1 MSTQSTTDN
10 SRLGAGSQTAKRN
23 YTTIEYG
30 NDHGTISF
38 GKVHKKG
45 DVTSSVMLQGKD
57 GRHRFYMDHD
67 GQRPGYTTLTSPGT
81 FAVKCGMDL
90 DTEQDGVF
98 INAENGDID
107 IIASNGKI
115 RMVADDI
122 ELVAVGS
129 LEQGHIKLN
138 ASESISLDSKKVVST
153 AKNLLRLST
162 PNTLEIVANGQMKM
176 IASVIRGATNAC
188 DLKDDKYGHQRME
201 KENFKLAG

>member
-1 MSTQSTTDN
+1 MSIRSNTGN
-10 SRLGAGSQTAKRN
+10 RRAGKGSETAKAN
-23 YTTIEYG
+23 YTAIEYG
-30 NDHGTISF
+30 NDHGSISF

-81 FAVKCGMDL
+81 FAIKCGMDL

-138 ASESISLDSKKVVST
+138 ASESILLDSKKITST
-153 AKNLLRLST
+153 AKNLLRLAT
-162 PNTLEIVANGQMKM
+162 PNTLEIVANGQCKF
-176 IASVIRGATNAC
+176 IASVMRAASNAC
-188 DLKDDKYGHQRME
+188 DLKDDKYGHQRMM
-201 KENFKLAG
+201 KDNFKLG

>member
-1 MSTQSTTDN
+1 MSTRSNTDN
-10 SRLGAGSQTAKRN
+10 SRAQKGSETAKCN
-23 YTTIEYG
+23 YTAIQYG
-30 NDHGTISF
+30 NDHGSISF

-81 FAVKCGMDL
+81 VAIKCGMDL
-90 DTEQDGVF
+90 DTEQDGIF
-98 INAENGDID
+98 FNAENGDID

-129 LEQGHIKLN
+129 NDQGNIKLN
-138 ASESISLDSKKVVST
+138 ASENIIMDAKKINCT
-153 AKNLLRLST
+153 AKNLLRLAT
-162 PNTLEIVANGQMKM
+162 PNTLELSLIH
-176 IASVIRGATNAC
+176 I
-188 DLKDDKYGHQRME
+188 
-201 KENFKLAG
+201 

>member
-1 MSTQSTTDN
+1 MSTRSNTNN
-10 SRLGAGSQTAKRN
+10 SRTGPQSGTAKRN
-23 YTTIEYG
+23 YTAIEYG
-30 NDHGTISF
+30 NDHGSISF

-81 FAVKCGMDL
+81 TRIRSGMDL
-90 DTEQDGVF
+90 DAEQDGIVL
-98 INAENGDID
+98 IADNGDID

-122 ELVAVGS
+122 ELVAVGA
-129 LEQGHIKLN
+129 LDQGNIKLN
-138 ASESISLDSKKVVST
+138 ASESILFDSKKITST
-153 AKNLLRLST
+153 AKNLLRLAT

-176 IASVIRGATNAC
+176 IASVIRGASNAC
-188 DLKDDKYGHQRME
+188 DIKDDKYGHQRMM
-201 KENFKLAG
+201 KDNFKVG

>member
-1 MSTQSTTDN
+1 MSTRSNTNN
-10 SRLGAGSQTAKRN
+10 SRAGAGSETAKCN
-23 YTTIEYG
+23 YTAIEYG
-30 NDHGTISF
+30 NDHGSISF

-67 GQRPGYTTLTSPGT
+67 GQRKGYTTMTAPGT
-81 FAVKCGMDL
+81 FALKCGMDL
-90 DTEQDGVF
+90 DAEQDGIF
-98 INAENGDID
+98 LNAENGDID

-122 ELVAVGS
+122 ELVAVGA
-129 LEQGHIKLN
+129 LDQGNIKLN
-138 ASESISLDSKKVVST
+138 ASESILFDSKKITST
-153 AKNLLRLST
+153 AKNLLRLAT

-188 DLKDDKYGHQRME
+188 DLKDDKYGHQRMM
-201 KENFKLAG
+201 KDNFKVG

>member
-10 SRLGAGSQTAKRN
+10 SRSGKQSGTAKRN
-23 YTTIEYG
+23 YTAIDYG
-30 NDHGTISF
+30 NDHGALAF
-38 GKVHKKG
+38 GKVHRKG
-45 DVTSSVMLQGKD
+45 DVTSAVMLQAKD
-57 GRHRFYMDHD
+57 GRHRFYMDND

-90 DTEQDGVF
+90 DTEQDGIF
-98 INAENGDID
+98 LNAENGDID

-122 ELVAVGS
+122 EFVAVGS
-129 LEQGHIKLN
+129 LEQGNIKLE
-138 ASESISLDSKKVVST
+138 ASESILLDSKKITST

-176 IASVIRGATNAC
+176 IASVIR
-188 DLKDDKYGHQRME
+188 
-201 KENFKLAG
+201 

>member
-10 SRLGAGSQTAKRN
+10 SRSGKQSGTAKRN
-23 YTTIEYG
+23 YTAIDYG
-30 NDHGTISF
+30 NDHGALAF
-38 GKVHKKG
+38 GKVHRKG
-45 DVTSSVMLQGKD
+45 DVTSAVMLQAKD
-57 GRHRFYMDHD
+57 GRHRFYMDND

-90 DTEQDGVF
+90 DTEQDGIF
-98 INAENGDID
+98 LNAENGDID

-122 ELVAVGS
+122 EFVAVGS
-129 LEQGHIKLN
+129 LEQGNIKLN
-138 ASESISLDSKKVVST
+138 ASESILLDSKKIVST

-162 PNTLEIVANGQMKM
+162 PNTCEVVANGQMKF
-176 IASVIRGATNAC
+176 IASVMRAATNAC
-188 DLKDDKYGHQRME
+188 DIKDDKYGHQRME

>member
-1 MSTQSTTDN
+1 MSIRSNTGN
-10 SRLGAGSQTAKRN
+10 SRAGKGSETAKAN
-23 YTTIEYG
+23 YTAIEYG
-30 NDHGTISF
+30 NDHGSISF

-81 FAVKCGMDL
+81 TQIRSGMDL
-90 DTEQDGVF
+90 DAEQDGIVL
-98 INAENGDID
+98 IADNGDID

-122 ELVAVGS
+122 ELVAVGA
-129 LEQGHIKLN
+129 LDQGNIKLN
-138 ASESISLDSKKVVST
+138 ASESILLDSKKIVST

-162 PNTLEIVANGQMKM
+162 PNTCEVVANGQMKF
-176 IASVIRGATNAC
+176 IASVMRAATNAC
-188 DLKDDKYGHQRME
+188 DVKDDKYGHQRME

>member
-1 MSTQSTTDN
+1 MSIRSNTGN
-10 SRLGAGSQTAKRN
+10 SRAGKGSETAKAN
-23 YTTIEYG
+23 YTAIEYG
-30 NDHGTISF
+30 NDHGSISF

-81 FAVKCGMDL
+81 FAIRCGMDL

-122 ELVAVGS
+122 ELVAVGA
-129 LEQGHIKLN
+129 LDQGNIKLN
-138 ASESISLDSKKVVST
+138 ASESILFDSKKITST
-153 AKNLLRLST
+153 AKNLLRLAT

-188 DLKDDKYGHQRME
+188 DLKDDKYGHQRMM
-201 KENFKLAG
+201 KDNFKVG

>member
-10 SRLGAGSQTAKRN
+10 SRLGAGSETAKRN
-23 YTTIEYG
+23 YTVIEYG
-30 NDHGTISF
+30 NDHGGISF

-90 DTEQDGVF
+90 DTEQDGIF
-98 INAENGDID
+98 LNAENGDID

-122 ELVAVGS
+122 EFVAVGS
-129 LEQGHIKLN
+129 LEQGNIKLN
-138 ASESISLDSKKVVST
+138 ASESISFDSKKIVST

-162 PNTLEIVANGQMKM
+162 PNTLEMVANGQMKM
-176 IASVIRGATNAC
+176 VAAVMRSCTDGAA
-188 DLKDDKYGHQRME
+188 LKPDKYGNAYHHLL
-201 KENFKLAG
+201 NFTLPG

>member
-1 MSTQSTTDN
+1 MSTRSNTNN
-10 SRLGAGSQTAKRN
+10 SRTGPQSGTAKRN
-23 YTTIEYG
+23 YTAIEYG
-30 NDHGTISF
+30 NDHGAASF

-57 GRHRFYMDHD
+57 GRHRFYMDAD

-81 FAVKCGMDL
+81 TRIRSGMDL
-90 DTEQDGVF
+90 DAEQDGIVL
-98 INAENGDID
+98 IADNGDID

-122 ELVAVGS
+122 ELVAVGA
-129 LEQGHIKLN
+129 LDQGNIKLN
-138 ASESISLDSKKVVST
+138 ASESILFDSKKITST

-188 DLKDDKYGHQRME
+188 DLKDDKYGHQRMM
-201 KENFKLAG
+201 KDNFKVG

>member
-1 MSTQSTTDN
+1 MSTRSNTNN
-10 SRLGAGSQTAKRN
+10 SRTGAQSGTAKRN
-23 YTTIEYG
+23 YTAIEYG
-30 NDHGTISF
+30 NDNGSISF

-45 DVTSSVMLQGKD
+45 DVTSSVMLQAKD
-57 GRHRFYMDHD
+57 GRHRFYMDND

-81 FAVKCGMDL
+81 TRIRSGMDL
-90 DTEQDGVF
+90 DAEQDGIVL
-98 INAENGDID
+98 IADNGDID

-122 ELVAVGS
+122 EFVAVGS
-129 LEQGHIKLN
+129 LEQGNIKLN
-138 ASESISLDSKKVVST
+138 ASESILLDSKKIVST

-162 PNTLEIVANGQMKM
+162 PNTCEVVANGQMKF
-176 IASVIRGATNAC
+176 IASVMRAATNAC